1 MIYFAHSRFH
11 GDFNNMLVCYC
22 RIFCGCLYLMNVL
35 CGPVLV
41 DHRCCC

>member
-1 MIYFAHSRFH
+1 
-11 GDFNNMLVCYC
+11 
-22 RIFCGCLYLMNVL
+22 MNVL